1 MTTHTAQPC
10 AAATCTRSLRD
21 HEQTTGQQLCDP
33 CVHLIGVWLQVEL
46 PRQIIVLEASRQRET
61 TGSSTGGRTAYR
73 TAPLPGRD
81 DILNLL
87 GPAAW
92 SDTTHDPYG
101 QAAADQHGTVPIL
114 GVLIPW
120 ARTICDTRRLNPPAL
135 TPTAIAAWLSHPHV
149 LDWAAHQP
157 WAGDLR
163 DELHQLMRT
172 IRAVTR
178 LRPQRRPVPQPC
190 PRCDGLTLVATD
202 HQLYIECTDDQ
213 CRAMYTREELAL
225 AARLDVGQHGAVC
238 LTKNCTGQTHELP
251 AGRHTHR
258 VHYCAPAVL
267 EGAQP

>member
-1 MTTHTAQPC
+1 MTTHTAPPC

-21 HEQTTGQQLCDP
+21 HEQTTGQQVCDP
-33 CVHLIGVWLQVEL
+33 CIHLIGVWLQVEL

-61 TGSSTGGRTAYR
+61 AGASTGGRSAYR

-87 GPAAW
+87 GPAPW
-92 SDTTHDPYG
+92 SDSTHDPYG
-101 QAAADQHGTVPIL
+101 QAAADQHGTIPIL

-120 ARTICDTRRLNPPAL
+120 ARTICDTRRLNPPPTL
-135 TPTAIAAWLSHPHV
+135 TPTAIAAWLAHPHV
-149 LDWAAHQP
+149 LDWAARQP

-202 HQLYIECTDDQ
+202 HQLYTECTDDN
-213 CRAMYTREELAL
+213 CKAMYTRDELAL
-225 AARLDVGQHGAVC
+225 AARIQVAGLAERSSTQLDDSPQISH
-238 LTKNCTGQTHELP
+238 KS
-251 AGRHTHR
+251 
-258 VHYCAPAVL
+258 
-267 EGAQP
+267 